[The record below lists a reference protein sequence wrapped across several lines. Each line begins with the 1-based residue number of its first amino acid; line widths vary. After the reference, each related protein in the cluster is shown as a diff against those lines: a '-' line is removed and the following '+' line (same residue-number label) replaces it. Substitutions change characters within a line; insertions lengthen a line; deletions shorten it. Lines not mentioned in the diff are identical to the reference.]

1 MLLVCCNKPL
11 LDKQCFFFFYMHRE
25 NNIWPDPRCFPEK
38 ESKDVSG

>member
-11 LDKQCFFFFYMHRE
+11 LDKQCFFFYMHRE